1 MKLLLGY
8 KLVVYKLAQSF
19 TLAVSHKYHET
30 KQEEWCNKQ
39 LYSIQCNIRN
49 YLVIPR

>member
-8 KLVVYKLAQSF
+8 KLVVYKPAQSF
-19 TLAVSHKYHET
+19 TLAVSHKYHAT
-30 KQEEWCNKQ
+30 KQEERCNER

-49 YLVIPR
+49 YLVIVR

>member
-19 TLAVSHKYHET
+19 TLAVSNKYHET
-30 KQEEWCNKQ
+30 KQEEWCNEW
-39 LYSIQCNIRN
+39 LYSIQCDIRN
-49 YLVIPR
+49 YLIIAR